1 MKTTIASLS
10 ILLCSTAAH
19 AQSPSVDR
27 TSCERLTTS
36 LSLVNTTITSAQL
49 VAAGQFA
56 PPAGTPPAPSFS
68 TLPAFCRVALTIKP
82 SADSDIRTEV
92 WLPENG
98 WNRKFLVVGNG
109 AWGGSIQYGA
119 LASGLGRGYATA
131 STDTGHTGVSASFAT
146 GHPEKLID
154 FGYRAIHETAVQ
166 GKATVAGLYKTAPTL
181 SYFEG
186 CSGGGRQAFME
197 AQRYPEDF
205 DGIVAGAPGYNRTD
219 QSFQLAFLVRATS
232 DPASFIPATKYPVL
246 HRAALDACDS
256 RDGATDGLISDPL
269 RCRFDPGVTTCTSAD
284 GPDCLTAAQVT
295 AARKIYAP
303 LKDDAGRE
311 IFPGLEPGSELRWAG
326 TSGGPRPLAVA
337 DDLFKF
343 VVFQDPTWDVRTL
356 DLAKHLELARKID
369 NGTLSPTSANIA
381 PFVARGGKLLMYH
394 GWGDQNI
401 SPRSSVNYYE
411 RLVETLG
418 PRQTGSSVRLYMVP
432 GMGHCGGGEGPSSFD
447 MLHALENWREHGNIP
462 SEILASQPTGEKAGR
477 TRPLCPYPQVPQYSG
492 TGNLDRAESFVC
504 RPPGQS
510 SSSGR

>member
-1 MKTTIASLS
+1 M
-10 ILLCSTAAH
+10 
-19 AQSPSVDR
+19 
-27 TSCERLTTS
+27 
-36 LSLVNTTITSAQL
+36 
-49 VAAGQFA
+49 
-56 PPAGTPPAPSFS
+56 
-68 TLPAFCRVALTIKP
+68 
-82 SADSDIRTEV
+82 
-92 WLPENG
+92 
-98 WNRKFLVVGNG
+98 
-109 AWGGSIQYGA
+109 
-119 LASGLGRGYATA
+119 
-131 STDTGHTGVSASFAT
+131 
-146 GHPEKLID
+146 
-154 FGYRAIHETAVQ
+154 
-166 GKATVAGLYKTAPTL
+166 
-181 SYFEG
+181 
-186 CSGGGRQAFME
+186 
-197 AQRYPEDF
+197 
-205 DGIVAGAPGYNRTD
+205 
-219 QSFQLAFLVRATS
+219 RATS

-246 HRAALDACDS
+246 HRAALDACDG

-269 RCRFDPGVTTCTSAD
+269 RCQFDPGVTTCTSAD

-343 VVFQDPTWDVRTL
+343 VVFQDPAWDVRTL

-418 PRQTGSSVRLYMVP
+418 QRQTDSSVRLYMVP

-447 MLHALENWREHGNIP
+447 MLRALEDWREHGKTP
-462 SEILASQPTGEKAGR
+462 PRSSPRSPAARKPAARAHSVR
-477 TRPLCPYPQVPQYSG
+477 TRRCLSTREPATSIAQRASSAGLPGSRARADGNQLGTHTGWRHCYPATGRIPLVHRP
-492 TGNLDRAESFVC
+492 FVLVFAATIALVVT
-504 RPPGQS
+504 S
-510 SSSGR
+510 SSAFAQNSDITVFFGSAYPIFDERLRIHPGVPAIPGVDVSVDGRSEVRADGGLSSAPLMSTILGSSASKGDSTPPTSDSI